1 MVNDWSCA
9 RARLYDFYNKSK
21 FINNIF
27 VRWEGNSPREKK
39 NIRRR
44 LWSFD
49 FLPRVFI
56 EKQ

>member
-39 NIRRR
+39 YTPTFMVIR
-44 LWSFD
+44 
-49 FLPRVFI
+49 FLAEGVY
-56 EKQ
+56 